1 MTRPRLCCILGQFR
15 GQSVVELA
23 LMLPVLV
30 VLMLGLVDVS
40 RAIQAYNIIAN
51 MSREGANLAL
61 RSSNTINPQDIMNS
75 LANTAQPLAMGSRG
89 MMYITEV
96 RGVAGSNSAVA
107 PVIRNRIG
115 WKNQSVPSSRVN
127 ESTVGRILKDIKLKH
142 GDRVYIFEVFYRY
155 DSLFNPSGSY
165 GAFSPQLHSIA
176 IF

>member
-1 MTRPRLCCILGQFR
+1 MKPPWSLKLGQVK

-23 LMLPVLV
+23 LVLPVLV
-30 VLMLGLVDVS
+30 VLLLGLVDLS

-61 RSSNTINPQDIMNS
+61 QRSSHIDPQDIMNS
-75 LANTAQPLAMGSRG
+75 LANTAQPLAMNTRG

-96 RGVAGSNSAVA
+96 KGVAGSGSSVV
-107 PVIRNRIG
+107 PVINSSIG
-115 WKNQSVPSSRVN
+115 WKNQSLPN
-127 ESTVGRILKDIKLKH
+127 STVNAGSVAGILKDIELKD
-142 GDRVYIFEVFYRY
+142 GDRIYIFEVFYKY
-155 DSLFNPSGSY
+155 DSLFNPSGHY